1 MTRLYGFVHPPYMFP
16 DFLTPRV
23 FSMEFIRQNL
33 IVEIEHFL
41 NSKKSTKIKYPW
53 DVGPFVIKNKDYL
66 PIIEGL
72 LREMRFRIE
81 PTVNYDPHHVILNRR
96 KDLKRN
102 PFKHED
108 IDGL

>member
-1 MTRLYGFVHPPYMFP
+1 M
-16 DFLTPRV
+16 
-23 FSMEFIRQNL
+23 
-33 IVEIEHFL
+33 IE
-41 NSKKSTKIKYPW
+41 K
-53 DVGPFVIKNKDYL
+53 
-66 PIIEGL
+66 L

-108 IDGL
+108 IVGLEDASNWYDYPKESPKDVDMQEDSNPPIR